1 MDQIQMFIRQAQQE
15 LQSKGNQGIPVNTL
29 DKMYSQNPEA
39 AKQVQDLL
47 ASGKNPQQAALE
59 IMQRMGINPNTL
71 FRR

>member
-1 MDQIQMFIRQAQQE
+1 MFIRQAQQE
-15 LQSKGNQGIPVNTL
+15 LQSKGGQGIPVNTL

-59 IMQRMGINPNTL
+59 MMQRMGINPTSL

>member
-1 MDQIQMFIRQAQQE
+1 MFIRQAQQE